1 VRSQC
6 GQPARTS
13 RASWLTSTTSH
24 GCIRHPP
31 TWRTEYYTTTTTLP
45 HLVNI
50 YHCMLLVPDGR
61 MVRVEALHVALL
73 LAAEG
78 RGGREGRGG
87 EGAPHLV
94 EAEGGQ
100 AAVLP
105 LPHPVVGG
113 QRAARGGGGAPQPVH
128 LHQNCFVIRLST
140 KKKPVLRIHE
150 FRYGTGCGSAF
161 ADPYL

>member
-1 VRSQC
+1 
-6 GQPARTS
+6 
-13 RASWLTSTTSH
+13 
-24 GCIRHPP
+24 
-31 TWRTEYYTTTTTLP
+31 
-45 HLVNI
+45 
-50 YHCMLLVPDGR
+50 M
-61 MVRVEALHVALL
+61 EALHVALL

-113 QRAARGGGGAPQPVH
+113 QRAAGGGGGAPQPVH
-128 LHQNCFVIRLST
+128 LHHHCNQVIKREETS
-140 KKKPVLRIHE
+140 V
-150 FRYGTGCGSAF
+150 
-161 ADPYL
+161 ADPRNFFSYYVLKVPLRLASFLKDKKS